1 MMRHSVRVEEHDGLL
16 LLLEV
21 GVLGHTVIHE
31 DYIGTVHVSL
41 KHVHGRG

>member
-1 MMRHSVRVEEHDGLL
+1 MMRHSVLVEEHDGLL

-21 GVLGHTVIHE
+21 GVLCHAVIHE
-31 DYIGTVHVSL
+31 DYIGAIHVSL